1 MPDYFTGLALWM
13 AGCQAHG
20 LLTQTHHAK
29 KVGDNMSASVTI
41 PIAGFKD
48 VYEVPAVEKAL
59 QELSP
64 SANEA
69 LRAVYEK
76 MLRLGGQRFTVK
88 PSALPEMEG
97 LFQELPNFAIV
108 LEDIR
113 KHLALCVDSN
123 DSIELPPM
131 LLLGEPGIGKTHFA
145 RKLAQLLGT
154 GFGFVPMSSLTAG
167 WVLSGASSQWKN
179 AKPGKVFD
187 TFLNGEYA
195 NPVIVVDELDKAS
208 SDGQYDPLGA
218 LYELLEVETA
228 TRFVDEFVELPIDA
242 SGAVWLATANDTS
255 RIPEPL
261 VNRLTVYEI
270 DRPDEA
276 GSVRIANTI
285 YSEVRNAHDWGRQ
298 FPEAPSE
305 SALEKLAGLAPR
317 EMRRAIQ
324 SAFGNAKLAGRS
336 EISPDDV
343 QPGRG
348 NRRQKIGF

>member
-1 MPDYFTGLALWM
+1 
-13 AGCQAHG
+13 
-20 LLTQTHHAK
+20 
-29 KVGDNMSASVTI
+29 MSASVTI

-48 VYEVPAVEKAL
+48 VYDVPAVEKAL
-59 QELSP
+59 QELSS

-69 LRAVYEK
+69 LRATYEK

-88 PSALPEMEG
+88 PSALPEMDA
-97 LFQELPNFAIV
+97 LFEDLPNFTDV

-113 KHLALCVDSN
+113 KHLALCIDSN

-131 LLLGEPGIGKTHFA
+131 LLLGDPGIGKTHFA
-145 RKLAQLLGT
+145 RKVAELLGT

-187 TFLNGEYA
+187 TFLNGDYA

-218 LYELLEVETA
+218 LYELLESKTA

-242 SGAVWLATANDTS
+242 SGAVWLATANDPG

-261 VNRLTVYEI
+261 LNRLAVYEI
-270 DRPDEA
+270 ERPDAA
-276 GSVRIANTI
+276 GARAIALSI
-285 YSEVRNAHDWGRQ
+285 YSDIRNSHDWGRR
-298 FPEAPSE
+298 FPEAPCD
-305 SALEKLAGLAPR
+305 SALDRLASLGPR
-317 EMRRAIQ
+317 EMRRALQ
-324 SAFGNAKLAGRS
+324 TAFGNAKLDGRS
-336 EISPDDV
+336 ELS
-343 QPGRG
+343 
-348 NRRQKIGF
+348 

>member
-1 MPDYFTGLALWM
+1 
-13 AGCQAHG
+13 
-20 LLTQTHHAK
+20 
-29 KVGDNMSASVTI
+29 MSASVTI

-48 VYEVPAVEKAL
+48 VYDLPAVEKAL
-59 QELSP
+59 HELP
-64 SANEA
+64 ASANEA
-69 LRAVYEK
+69 LRALYEK
-76 MLRLGGQRFTVK
+76 MVRLGGQRFTVK
-88 PSALPEMEG
+88 PSTLPEMEA
-97 LFQELPNFAIV
+97 LFEDLPNFAEV

-145 RKLAQLLGT
+145 RKLAELLGT

-218 LYELLEVETA
+218 LYELLEIETSA
-228 TRFVDEFVELPIDA
+228 RFGDEFAEVPIDA
-242 SGAVWLATANDTS
+242 SGAVWLATANDAS

-270 DRPDEA
+270 DAPDETA
-276 GSVRIANTI
+276 SLRIARTI
-285 YSEVRNAHDWGRQ
+285 YGEVRNAHDWGRQ
-298 FPEAPSE
+298 FPESLSDA
-305 SALEKLAGLAPR
+305 ALERLAG
-317 EMRRAIQ
+317 
-324 SAFGNAKLAGRS
+324 
-336 EISPDDV
+336 
-343 QPGRG
+343 
-348 NRRQKIGF
+348 

>member
-1 MPDYFTGLALWM
+1 
-13 AGCQAHG
+13 
-20 LLTQTHHAK
+20 
-29 KVGDNMSASVTI
+29 MSATVTI

-48 VYEVPAVEKAL
+48 VYDVPAVEKAL
-59 QELSP
+59 HELSP
-64 SANEA
+64 TANEA

-88 PSALPEMEG
+88 PSALPEMDA
-97 LFQELPNFAIV
+97 LFEELPNFATV

-113 KHLALCVDSN
+113 RHLALCVDSN

-145 RKLAQLLGT
+145 RQLSQLLGT

-208 SDGQYDPLGA
+208 GDGQYDPLGA
-218 LYELLEVETA
+218 LYELLEIDTA

-242 SGAVWLATANDTS
+242 SGAVWLATANDAS

-261 VNRLTVYEI
+261 LNRVTVYEI
-270 DRPDEA
+270 EPPDAA
-276 GSVRIANTI
+276 GSRRIAGNL
-285 YSEVRNAHDWGRQ
+285 YREVRNAHDWGRQ

-305 SALEKLAGLAPR
+305 ATLDKLASLAPR
-317 EMRRAIQ
+317 EMRRTIQ
-324 SAFGNAKLAGRS
+324 SAFGTAKLAGRC
-336 EISPDDV
+336 EMQPDDV
-343 QPGRG
+343 QLGRAG
-348 NRRQKIGF
+348 RRQKIGF